1 RDADY
6 YAAAVLSTAF
16 GGGMSSR
23 LFQEIREKRGLVY
36 AIHSFVH
43 GYRDGGL
50 FGIYAG
56 TGESEA
62 AELVPALCDE
72 AMRLEDGLTPV
83 ELNRAKAQMKAGLLM
98 SLESTSAR
106 CEQLAQ
112 HLLIHGTPFDPTDAV
127 TRIEAVDDDAI
138 RRVFA
143 RWRSAPPTLAAIG
156 PLGRLEGFDRVRE
169 RLAA

>member
-1 RDADY
+1 
-6 YAAAVLSTAF
+6 
-16 GGGMSSR
+16 

-56 TGESEA
+56 TGEAEA
-62 AELVPALCDE
+62 AELVPAMCNE
-72 AMRLEDGLTPV
+72 VIRLEDGLTPV
-83 ELNRAKAQMKAGLLM
+83 ELNRAKTQMKAGLLM

-112 HLLIHGTPFDPTDAV
+112 HLLIHGTPFDPPEIV
-127 TRIEAVDDDAI
+127 GHIEMVDDAAI
-138 RRVFA
+138 SRVVA
-143 RWRSAPPTLAAIG
+143 RWRSAPPTLAALG
-156 PLGRLEGFDRVRE
+156 PLSGLEEFDRIRDYF
-169 RLAA
+169 AA